1 MLNLS
6 LFSELSPTD
15 YANVLK
21 RDHFMDFGIKA
32 LWPNTPRVCGPAFT
46 VQLAPGDHL
55 MLHMAIHQAPEGSI
69 IVASG
74 CGNDLAAA
82 GGNVCAVAKQRGI
95 AGFIVDG
102 VVRDIAEIRENQ
114 FPVFARGVFPVPG
127 NKTFISP
134 LETPIICGGVNVE
147 SGDIIVA
154 DEEGIVVIPKQ
165 RSEEIYSLVKAK
177 FDAEQSM
184 TLEQWQQHHIKR
196 ITSAYNKQLT

>member
-1 MLNLS
+1 MLNLQ
-6 LFSELSPTD
+6 LFCKLSPTD
-15 YANVLK
+15 YANVLN
-21 RDHFMDFGIKA
+21 RDSFMDFGIKS
-32 LWPNTPRVCGPAFT
+32 LWPNTPRICGPAFT

-82 GGNVCAVAKQRGI
+82 GGNVCAVAKKRGI
-95 AGFIVDG
+95 VGFIIDG

-114 FPVFARGVFPVPG
+114 FPVFARGVYPVPG
-127 NKTFISP
+127 NKAFISP
-134 LETPIICGGVNVE
+134 LQVPITCGGANVE

-154 DEEGIVVIPKQ
+154 DEEGIVVLPLK
-165 RSEEIYSLVKAK
+165 RSEEIYHLVKDK

-184 TLEQWQQHHIKR
+184 TLEQWQQHHIER
-196 ITSAYNKQLT
+196 ITLAYNNQLK